1 MNGTIR
7 KHRSTRVR
15 FAAII
20 LLIATVAAYPLTATS
35 FLSAEP
41 IPTADVI
48 GQPALDAIQSAGY
61 QNLERWSNRLLNDC
75 DTVQNVIDTL
85 TFHGA
90 ISTVSSG
97 NTSFGVA
104 AGGFEGVTNPS
115 FVFKVR
121 DSGPGAASTSDVDVV
136 SNTLGYVLSQ
146 GGTAHFSPDNAKA
159 YDFSLDYAVVTF
171 AGVLTGLEAR
181 DFFEFLGTIDAALF
195 SGPFAGFTQIAFG
208 NSAANNSML
217 FLKPAASK
225 HQFIEGLST
234 AASTTSGA
242 TYVTVKNNGA
252 PTTAKA
258 GIAFPENDWI
268 AFPGGDQY
276 LSKLVNPSSAAADRA
291 RRVASAASR
300 SRRESRGGDPGRQRH
315 GLPQQPVLVPGSVID
330 EWM

>member
-7 KHRSTRVR
+7 KHRITRLR

-85 TFHGA
+85 TFHRA
-90 ISTVSSG
+90 ISTVGSG
-97 NTSFGVA
+97 NTSVGVA

-121 DSGPGAASTSDVDVV
+121 DSGPGARQAHPMWMSSATRW
-136 SNTLGYVLSQ
+136 GGASQ

-159 YDFSLDYAVVTF
+159 YDFSLT
-171 AGVLTGLEAR
+171 TR
-181 DFFEFLGTIDAALF
+181 
-195 SGPFAGFTQIAFG
+195 SSRP
-208 NSAANNSML
+208 
-217 FLKPAASK
+217 PAC
-225 HQFIEGLST
+225 
-234 AASTTSGA
+234 
-242 TYVTVKNNGA
+242 
-252 PTTAKA
+252 
-258 GIAFPENDWI
+258 
-268 AFPGGDQY
+268 
-276 LSKLVNPSSAAADRA
+276 
-291 RRVASAASR
+291 
-300 SRRESRGGDPGRQRH
+300 
-315 GLPQQPVLVPGSVID
+315 
-330 EWM
+330 